1 MENTNK
7 LLDANGNEVILTED
21 DFKFV
26 QSEKKIKEKSFDTKP
41 TTFFKDALTRFV
53 KSKSSVVAAF
63 IIGILILLSII
74 VPVASPY
81 KYNGSFS
88 YQALLSPKLFDN
100 GNFWAGKYKYKNIT
114 YNLNTGSYTAG
125 EGASAITY
133 ESDYMNNVQFS
144 YSKVNNQS
152 AGAVGGIFVATSST
166 KSSSSNRSGIYNKIP
181 FTISKSDDLVL
192 HLDLVEDDE
201 IAKSIDTVLAEY
213 SIVLKS
219 STTAD
224 IVLKDVSKDYSSQTI
239 NISEVLQ
246 NKNIDKVENAE
257 VRVLLKT
264 SKTEFVCLPIRS
276 LYFTTS
282 NVDLKAK
289 TDTYQI
295 KNDKFA
301 TEGVINYNNDMTQE
315 EIDAYI
321 DSLKDYGA
329 SAQVNTT
336 ANIVALRSTKNLYGA
351 EFASAS
357 FYYDEYAAKF
367 GAQTH
372 AITQTEMQTYIDNG
386 WCKYTFGNPSSFE
399 KLSEKCPVNEVLS
412 EKEVGTSVELSAN
425 VTMYRYYGY
434 NSMPHFIMGTDQ
446 YGNPMFSYAFFAL
459 QTSLLIAVI
468 IFIINFTIGII
479 YGSIE
484 GYFGGNV
491 DLFMERITDILAY
504 IPSTILL
511 TLLFLNLG
519 RTIKTFTLAMCLT
532 GWIGVAGG
540 TRTQFYRFKGREY
553 VLASRTLGASD
564 ARLIFKHVLPNAMGT
579 LITSTVLM
587 IPGIIRSEA
596 TLAYLGLGLKGTA
609 SFGVILSENQTLL
622 SSRGYLV
629 IFPDVILAL
638 LMITFNL
645 FGNGLRDAFNPTLKG
660 SE

>member
-7 LLDANGNEVILTED
+7 LLDANGNEVILTEG

-26 QSEKKIKEKSFDTKP
+26 KTEKKIKDKSFDTKP

-53 KSKSSVVAAF
+53 KSKSSVVAAI
-63 IIGILILLSII
+63 IIGILVLLSII
-74 VPVASPY
+74 VPIATPY

-100 GNFWAGKYKYKNIT
+100 GNFWAGKYKYKDIT

-133 ESDYMNNVQFS
+133 ESDYMSDVQFS
-144 YSKVNNQS
+144 YSKVNIKS
-152 AGAVGGIFVATSST
+152 DAAVGGIFVATSST
-166 KSSSSNRSGIYNKIP
+166 KSSTRKSGIYNKIP
-181 FTISKSDDLVL
+181 FTISKSDNLVL

-213 SIVLKS
+213 SIVLSS

-246 NKNIDKVENAE
+246 NKNIDKVENAL
-257 VRVLLKT
+257 VKILLKT
-264 SKTEFVCLPIRS
+264 SKTEFVCLPIKS

-282 NVDLKAK
+282 NAELKAK

-301 TEGVINYNNDMTQE
+301 TESVINYNNDMTQE

-336 ANIVALRSTKNLYGA
+336 ANLVTLNSTKNLYGA
-351 EFASAS
+351 ELGKAS

-372 AITQTEMQTYIDNG
+372 AITKTEMQTYIDNG
-386 WCKYTFGNPSSFE
+386 WCKYTFGNTSSFE
-399 KLSEKCPVNEVLS
+399 KLSEKCPVNEVSS

-434 NSMPHFIMGTDQ
+434 NSSPHFIMGTDQ
-446 YGNPMFSYAFFAL
+446 YGNPMFSFAFFAL
-459 QTSLLIAVI
+459 QTSLLMAVI

-491 DLFMERITDILAY
+491 DLFMERIADILAY
-504 IPSTILL
+504 IPGTILL

-519 RTIKTFTLAMCLT
+519 RTIKTYILAMCLT
-532 GWIGVAGG
+532 GWIGVASG

-596 TLAYLGLGLKGTA
+596 TLAFLGLGLKGTA

-629 IFPDVILAL
+629 IFPDIILAL